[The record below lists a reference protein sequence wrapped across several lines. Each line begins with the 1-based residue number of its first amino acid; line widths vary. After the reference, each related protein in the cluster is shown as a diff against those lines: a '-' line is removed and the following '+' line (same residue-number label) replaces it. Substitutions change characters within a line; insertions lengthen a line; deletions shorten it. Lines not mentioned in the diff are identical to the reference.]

1 MGSKCLSVLCEN
13 LRYSAPV
20 LASELLLSLEK
31 AANSKRAIE
40 LERYFKTGVGEYAH
54 GDIFLGITVPTTRK
68 LARDYFDLTLPE
80 LRKLMKSQF
89 HEARF
94 SALVIL
100 VHKFKRANSHEEQE
114 QIFDFYMAEL
124 RKGRINNWDL
134 VDVSA
139 PTIGAHLLDMRGART
154 FLQSMAEDENL
165 WIRRSSILFTF
176 ASLKIGDRKPTLSI
190 CTKLLGDDHDLI
202 HKAVG
207 WALREVGKQS
217 PTELRAYLE
226 RNGRKMSRT
235 TLRYA
240 IEKFSISE
248 RKQWLERTR

>member
-1 MGSKCLSVLCEN
+1 MGAEDFLSALQEE
-13 LRYSAPV
+13 
-20 LASELLLSLEK
+20 ASPRKARELQ
-31 AANSKRAIE
+31 RF
-40 LERYFKTGVGEYAH
+40 FKTGFGEYAH

-165 WIRRSSILFTF
+165 WIRRTSILFTF
-176 ASLKIGDRKPTLSI
+176 ASLKIGDRKPTLTI
-190 CTKLLGDDHDLI
+190 CTKLLSDDHDLI

-207 WALREVGKQS
+207 WALREAGKQS
-217 PTELRAYLE
+217 PSELRAYLE
-226 RNGRKMSRT
+226 KYGRKMSRT

-240 IEKFSISE
+240 IEKFPIDE

>member
-1 MGSKCLSVLCEN
+1 MRAEDFLSALQEE
-13 LRYSAPV
+13 
-20 LASELLLSLEK
+20 ASPRKARELQ
-31 AANSKRAIE
+31 RF
-40 LERYFKTGVGEYAH
+40 FKTGVGEYAH

-154 FLQSMAEDENL
+154 FLLAMAEDANL
-165 WIRRSSILFTF
+165 WIRRTSILFTF

-207 WALREVGKQS
+207 WALREAGKQS
-217 PTELRAYLE
+217 PSELRAYLE
-226 RNGRKMSRT
+226 KYGRKMSRT

-240 IEKFSISE
+240 IEKFPIDE

>member
-1 MGSKCLSVLCEN
+1 MRAEDFLSALQEE
-13 LRYSAPV
+13 
-20 LASELLLSLEK
+20 ASPRKARELQ
-31 AANSKRAIE
+31 RF
-40 LERYFKTGVGEYAH
+40 FKTGVGEYAH

-68 LARDYFDLTLPE
+68 LVRNYFELTLPE
-80 LRKLMKSQF
+80 VRKLMKSQF

-154 FLQSMAEDENL
+154 FLLAMAEDANL
-165 WIRRSSILFTF
+165 WIRRTSILFTF
-176 ASLKIGDRKPTLSI
+176 ASLKIGDRKPTLTI
-190 CTKLLGDDHDLI
+190 CTKLLSDDHDLI

-207 WALREVGKQS
+207 WALREAGKQS
-217 PTELRAYLE
+217 PSELRAYLE
-226 RNGRKMSRT
+226 KYGRKMSRT

>member
-1 MGSKCLSVLCEN
+1 MRAEDFLSALQEE
-13 LRYSAPV
+13 
-20 LASELLLSLEK
+20 ASPRKARELQ
-31 AANSKRAIE
+31 RF
-40 LERYFKTGVGEYAH
+40 FKTGVGEYAH

-165 WIRRSSILFTF
+165 WIRRTSILFTF

-190 CTKLLGDDHDLI
+190 CTKHLGDDHDLI

-207 WALREVGKQS
+207 WALREAGKQS
-217 PTELRAYLE
+217 PSELRAYLE
-226 RNGRKMSRT
+226 KYGRKMSRT

-240 IEKFSISE
+240 IEKFPIDE

>member
-1 MGSKCLSVLCEN
+1 MRAEDFLSALQEE
-13 LRYSAPV
+13 
-20 LASELLLSLEK
+20 ASPRKARELQ
-31 AANSKRAIE
+31 RF
-40 LERYFKTGVGEYAH
+40 FKTGFGEYAH
-54 GDIFLGITVPTTRK
+54 GDIFLGITVQTTRK

>member
-1 MGSKCLSVLCEN
+1 MRAEDFLSALQEE
-13 LRYSAPV
+13 
-20 LASELLLSLEK
+20 ASPRKARELQ
-31 AANSKRAIE
+31 RF
-40 LERYFKTGVGEYAH
+40 FKTGVGEYAH

-100 VHKFKRANSHEEQE
+100 VQKFKRANSREEQE
-114 QIFDFYMAEL
+114 QIFDFYIAEL

-154 FLQSMAEDENL
+154 FLQSMTEDENL
-165 WIRRSSILFTF
+165 WIRRTSILFTF

-190 CTKLLGDDHDLI
+190 CTKLLNDDHDLI

-217 PTELRAYLE
+217 PSELRAYLE
-226 RNGRKMSRT
+226 KYGRKMSRT
-235 TLRYA
+235 TVRYA
-240 IEKFSISE
+240 IEKFSINE
-248 RKQWLERTR
+248 RKQWLEHTR

>member
-1 MGSKCLSVLCEN
+1 MRAEDFLSALQEE
-13 LRYSAPV
+13 
-20 LASELLLSLEK
+20 ASPRKARELQ
-31 AANSKRAIE
+31 RF
-40 LERYFKTGVGEYAH
+40 FKTGFGEYAH

-114 QIFDFYMAEL
+114 QIFDFYMSEL

-154 FLQSMAEDENL
+154 YLQSMAEDANL
-165 WIRRSSILFTF
+165 WIRRTSILFTF
-176 ASLKIGDRKPTLSI
+176 ASLKIGDRKPTLTI
-190 CTKLLGDDHDLI
+190 CTKLLSDDHDLI

-207 WALREVGKQS
+207 WALREAGKQS
-217 PTELRAYLE
+217 PSELRAYLE
-226 RNGRKMSRT
+226 KYGRKMSRT

-240 IEKFSISE
+240 IEKFPIDE

>member
-1 MGSKCLSVLCEN
+1 MRAEDFLSALQEE
-13 LRYSAPV
+13 
-20 LASELLLSLEK
+20 ASPRKARELQ
-31 AANSKRAIE
+31 RF
-40 LERYFKTGVGEYAH
+40 FKTGFGEYAH

-165 WIRRSSILFTF
+165 WIRRTSILFTF
-176 ASLKIGDRKPTLSI
+176 ASLKIGDRKPTLTI

-207 WALREVGKQS
+207 WALREAGKQS
-217 PTELRAYLE
+217 PSELRAYLE
-226 RNGRKMSRT
+226 KYGRKMSRT

-240 IEKFSISE
+240 IEKFPIDE

>member
-1 MGSKCLSVLCEN
+1 MRAEDFLSALQEE
-13 LRYSAPV
+13 
-20 LASELLLSLEK
+20 ASPRKARELQ
-31 AANSKRAIE
+31 RF
-40 LERYFKTGVGEYAH
+40 FKTGVGEYAH

-68 LARDYFDLTLPE
+68 LVRNYFELTLPE
-80 LRKLMKSQF
+80 VRKLMKSQF

-100 VHKFKRANSHEEQE
+100 VHKFKRANTHEEQE

-154 FLQSMAEDENL
+154 YLQSMAEDANL
-165 WIRRSSILFTF
+165 WIRRTSILFTF
-176 ASLKIGDRKPTLSI
+176 ASLKIGDRKPTLTI
-190 CTKLLGDDHDLI
+190 CTKLLSDDHDLI

-207 WALREVGKQS
+207 WALREAGKQS
-217 PTELRAYLE
+217 PSELRAYLE
-226 RNGRKMSRT
+226 KYGRKMSRT

-240 IEKFSISE
+240 IEKFPIDE

>member
-1 MGSKCLSVLCEN
+1 MRAEDFLSALQEE
-13 LRYSAPV
+13 
-20 LASELLLSLEK
+20 ASPRKARELQ
-31 AANSKRAIE
+31 RF
-40 LERYFKTGVGEYAH
+40 FKTGVGEYAH

-68 LARDYFDLTLPE
+68 LVRNYFELTLPE
-80 LRKLMKSQF
+80 VRKLMKSQF

-154 FLQSMAEDENL
+154 YLQSMAEDANL
-165 WIRRSSILFTF
+165 WIRRTSILFTF
-176 ASLKIGDRKPTLSI
+176 ASLKIGDRKPTLTI
-190 CTKLLGDDHDLI
+190 CTKLLSDDHDLI

-207 WALREVGKQS
+207 WALREAGKQS
-217 PTELRAYLE
+217 PSELRAYLE
-226 RNGRKMSRT
+226 KYGRKMSRT

-240 IEKFSISE
+240 IEKFPIDE

>member
-1 MGSKCLSVLCEN
+1 MRAEDFLSALQEE
-13 LRYSAPV
+13 
-20 LASELLLSLEK
+20 ASPRKARELQ
-31 AANSKRAIE
+31 RF
-40 LERYFKTGVGEYAH
+40 FKTGVGEYAH

-68 LARDYFDLTLPE
+68 LTRDYFNLTLPE

-154 FLQSMAEDENL
+154 FLLAMAEDANL
-165 WIRRSSILFTF
+165 WIRRTSILFTF

-207 WALREVGKQS
+207 WALREVGKLS
-217 PTELRAYLE
+217 SSELRAYLE
-226 RNGRKMSRT
+226 KYGRKMSRT

-240 IEKFSISE
+240 IEKFPIDE

>member
-1 MGSKCLSVLCEN
+1 MRAEDFLSALQEE
-13 LRYSAPV
+13 
-20 LASELLLSLEK
+20 ASPRKARELQ
-31 AANSKRAIE
+31 RF
-40 LERYFKTGVGEYAH
+40 FKTGFGEYAH

-154 FLQSMAEDENL
+154 YLQSMAEDENL
-165 WIRRSSILFTF
+165 WIRRTSILFTF
-176 ASLKIGDRKPTLSI
+176 ASLKIGDRKPTLTI
-190 CTKLLGDDHDLI
+190 CTKLLSDDHDLI

-207 WALREVGKQS
+207 WALREAGKQS
-217 PTELRAYLE
+217 PSELRAYLE
-226 RNGRKMSRT
+226 KYGRKMSRT

>member
-1 MGSKCLSVLCEN
+1 MRAEDFLSALQEE
-13 LRYSAPV
+13 
-20 LASELLLSLEK
+20 ASPRKARELQ
-31 AANSKRAIE
+31 RF
-40 LERYFKTGVGEYAH
+40 FKTGVGEYAH

-154 FLQSMAEDENL
+154 YLQSMAEDANL
-165 WIRRSSILFTF
+165 WIRRTSILFTF
-176 ASLKIGDRKPTLSI
+176 ASLKIGDRKPTLTI

-217 PTELRAYLE
+217 PSELRAYLE
-226 RNGRKMSRT
+226 KYGRKMSRT

-240 IEKFSISE
+240 IEKFPISE

>member
-1 MGSKCLSVLCEN
+1 MRAEDFLSALQEE
-13 LRYSAPV
+13 
-20 LASELLLSLEK
+20 ASPRKARELQ
-31 AANSKRAIE
+31 RF
-40 LERYFKTGVGEYAH
+40 FKTGVGEYAH

-68 LARDYFDLTLPE
+68 LARDYFNLTLPE

-154 FLQSMAEDENL
+154 YLQSMAEDANL
-165 WIRRSSILFTF
+165 WIRRTSILFTF
-176 ASLKIGDRKPTLSI
+176 ASLKIGDRKPTLTI
-190 CTKLLGDDHDLI
+190 CTKLLSDDHDLI

-207 WALREVGKQS
+207 WALREAGKQS
-217 PTELRAYLE
+217 PSELRAYLE
-226 RNGRKMSRT
+226 KYGRKMSRT

-240 IEKFSISE
+240 IEKFPIDE

>member
-1 MGSKCLSVLCEN
+1 MRAEDFLSALQEE
-13 LRYSAPV
+13 
-20 LASELLLSLEK
+20 ASPRKARELQ
-31 AANSKRAIE
+31 RF
-40 LERYFKTGVGEYAH
+40 FKTGFGEYAH

-68 LARDYFDLTLPE
+68 LARGYFDLTLPE

-139 PTIGAHLLDMRGART
+139 PTIGAHLLDMHGART

-165 WIRRSSILFTF
+165 WIRRTSILFTF
-176 ASLKIGDRKPTLSI
+176 ASLKIGDRKPTLTI
-190 CTKLLGDDHDLI
+190 CTKLLSDDHDLI

-207 WALREVGKQS
+207 WALREVGKRS
-217 PTELRAYLE
+217 PSELRAYLE
-226 RNGRKMSRT
+226 KYGRKMSRT

>member
-1 MGSKCLSVLCEN
+1 MRAEDFLSALQEE
-13 LRYSAPV
+13 
-20 LASELLLSLEK
+20 ASPRKARELQ
-31 AANSKRAIE
+31 RF
-40 LERYFKTGVGEYAH
+40 FKTGVGEYAH

-68 LARDYFDLTLPE
+68 LVRNYFELTLPE
-80 LRKLMKSQF
+80 VRKLMKSQF

-114 QIFDFYMAEL
+114 QIFDFYMVEL

-154 FLQSMAEDENL
+154 FLLAMAEDENL
-165 WIRRSSILFTF
+165 WIRRTSILFTF
-176 ASLKIGDRKPTLSI
+176 ASLKIGDRKPTLTI
-190 CTKLLGDDHDLI
+190 CTKLLSDDHDLI

-207 WALREVGKQS
+207 WALREAGKQS
-217 PTELRAYLE
+217 PSQLRAYLE
-226 RNGRKMSRT
+226 KYGRKMSRT

-240 IEKFSISE
+240 IEKFPIDE

>member
-1 MGSKCLSVLCEN
+1 
-13 LRYSAPV
+13 
-20 LASELLLSLEK
+20 
-31 AANSKRAIE
+31 
-40 LERYFKTGVGEYAH
+40 
-54 GDIFLGITVPTTRK
+54 
-68 LARDYFDLTLPE
+68 
-80 LRKLMKSQF
+80 
-89 HEARF
+89 
-94 SALVIL
+94 
-100 VHKFKRANSHEEQE
+100 
-114 QIFDFYMAEL
+114 
-124 RKGRINNWDL
+124 

-165 WIRRSSILFTF
+165 WIRRTSILFTF
-176 ASLKIGDRKPTLSI
+176 ASLKIGDRKPTLTI

-207 WALREVGKQS
+207 WALREVGKLS
-217 PTELRAYLE
+217 SSELRAYLE
-226 RNGRKMSRT
+226 KYGRKMSRT

>member
-1 MGSKCLSVLCEN
+1 MRAEDFLSALQEQ
-13 LRYSAPV
+13 
-20 LASELLLSLEK
+20 ASPRKARELQ
-31 AANSKRAIE
+31 RF
-40 LERYFKTGVGEYAH
+40 FKTGFGEYAH

-154 FLQSMAEDENL
+154 LLQAMAEDENL
-165 WIRRSSILFTF
+165 WIRRTSILFTF
-176 ASLKIGDRKPTLSI
+176 ASLKIGDRKPTLTI
-190 CTKLLGDDHDLI
+190 CTKLLGDEHDLI

-217 PTELRAYLE
+217 PSELRAYLE
-226 RNGRKMSRT
+226 KYGRKMSRT

-240 IEKFSISE
+240 IEKFPISE